1 MTGSPK
7 SANFKTKDDFIAHAK
22 SKGYHHTGMKNAKVL
37 FVDDLNSSSSKMTA
51 AKSKGIQI
59 MLYSEL

>member
-1 MTGSPK
+1 
-7 SANFKTKDDFIAHAK
+7 
-22 SKGYHHTGMKNAKVL
+22 MKNAKVL